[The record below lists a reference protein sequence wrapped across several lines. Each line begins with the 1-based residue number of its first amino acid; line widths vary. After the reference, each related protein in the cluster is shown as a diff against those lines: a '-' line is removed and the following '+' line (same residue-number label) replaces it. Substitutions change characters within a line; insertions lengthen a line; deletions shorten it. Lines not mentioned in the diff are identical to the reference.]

1 MMWIATVFG
10 AVGVLIGF
18 LLGRVF
24 RTTPNHPR
32 GDMNPE
38 TSKHLDQIE
47 TAVRVARGVFAKFP
61 HIDTL
66 RNIIV
71 IGLIDQ
77 MIEHHE
83 SMLMLIRAGKIGS
96 AFALSRSIFES
107 MFRGLWFALCATE
120 DQLKYFED
128 NDELP
133 FDTSG
138 KRMNMTTI
146 ATAIDTATG
155 ADPTDPSDQF
165 FKGLKDRGWKA
176 LCSYT
181 HSGLLQLGRRF
192 VGHSVQPGAGYSD
205 EEIVEITTSSTTC
218 VLILIDRFLASE
230 ADDEGSKSVMGL
242 ISTHGPLVALS
253 K

>member
-1 MMWIATVFG
+1 MRTATVFG
-10 AVGVLIGF
+10 TVGVLIGF
-18 LLGRVF
+18 LLSRVF
-24 RTTPNHPR
+24 RSKQRPPR
-32 GDMNPE
+32 REMKAE
-38 TSKHLDQIE
+38 TAKHLDQVE
-47 TAVRVARGVFAKFP
+47 AAVRQARSVFVKFP

-83 SMLMLIRAGKIGS
+83 SMVMLIRTGKSGS

-107 MFRGLWFALCATE
+107 MFRGVWFALCATD

-133 FDTSG
+133 FDSSG

-146 ATAIDTATG
+146 ATAIDAATG
-155 ADPTDPSDQF
+155 ADLTDPSDQF
-165 FKGLKDRGWKA
+165 FKDLKDRGWKA

-192 VGHSVQPGAGYSD
+192 VGHSVQPGTGYTD

-218 VLILIDRFLASE
+218 VLILIDRFLAIE
-230 ADDEGSKSVMGL
+230 ADDEGSRSVMAL
-242 ISTHGPLVALS
+242 ISTYGPLAARS